1 MCKNSIEALGKSVDI
16 HALTFDAFQYALKA
30 IQEKPDSVIKDNCI
44 IVLTNFGQIF
54 CKLDDKE
61 SIGEIIAKA
70 VLKARDSALKNI
82 EPETPT
88 INECKTLILKNAVII
103 PFANPQVKINYSVI
117 TLFTNQIVGLSI
129 GSLPNEL
136 A

>member
-1 MCKNSIEALGKSVDI
+1 MCKNSIDTLGKSVDI
-16 HALTFDAFQYALKA
+16 HALTFDALQCALKTM
-30 IQEKPDSVIKDNCI
+30 QGKPDSVLKDNCV

-54 CKLDDKE
+54 CKLDDKK

-70 VLKARDSALKNI
+70 VLQARDSVLKNI

-88 INECKTLILKNAVII
+88 INECKTLILKDAIII
-103 PFANPQVKINYSVI
+103 PFANPQVKINYNVI
-117 TLFTNQIVGLSI
+117 TLFTDQIVGLSI
-129 GSLPNEL
+129 GSLPSEL